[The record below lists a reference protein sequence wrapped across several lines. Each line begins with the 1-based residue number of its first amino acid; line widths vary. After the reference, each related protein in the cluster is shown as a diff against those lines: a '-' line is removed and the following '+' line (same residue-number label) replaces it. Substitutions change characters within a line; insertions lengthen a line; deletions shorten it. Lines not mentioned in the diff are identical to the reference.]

1 MKNKLYLEC
10 TSGISGDMA
19 VAALLD
25 LGASREKLKKVLKS
39 LPVKGFDIK
48 ISRVVKSGIDA
59 CDFDVVLDEEH
70 ENHDHDMGYCMDM
83 SMVGIAI
90 TKLVMDT
97 NMESI
102 AMNME
107 NHIPITDIITMS
119 TADSTRS

>member
-1 MKNKLYLEC
+1 M
-10 TSGISGDMA
+10 TMIW
-19 VAALLD
+19 
-25 LGASREKLKKVLKS
+25 
-39 LPVKGFDIK
+39 DI
-48 ISRVVKSGIDA
+48 
-59 CDFDVVLDEEH
+59 
-70 ENHDHDMGYCMDM
+70 CMDM

>member
-1 MKNKLYLEC
+1 M
-10 TSGISGDMA
+10 
-19 VAALLD
+19 
-25 LGASREKLKKVLKS
+25 
-39 LPVKGFDIK
+39 
-48 ISRVVKSGIDA
+48 VKSGIDA
-59 CDFDVVLDEEH
+59 CDFDVVLDKEH
-70 ENHDHDMGYCMDM
+70 ENHDHDMGYLHGHEHGGY
-83 SMVGIAI
+83 SH